1 MVQYGFFFDNAR
13 CTGCKTC
20 MMACKDYNDLNL
32 EIAFRKVYDY
42 EGGTWKEEAGGTYS
56 CDSWVYHVSLSC
68 QHCEN
73 PACVANC
80 PTTAMHKDK
89 ETGLVSV
96 DATKC
101 IGCGYCAMV
110 CPYNAPKVDRKVG
123 HSMKCHGCLERVEQ
137 GLKPICVGA
146 CPLRAIEFDTFDAFK
161 KAHPGA
167 VSGIAPMPDPS
178 ITNPHILINP
188 CAAAKEPGDTTGRV
202 SNPKEVG

>member
-32 EIAFRKVYDY
+32 ETAFRKVYDY

-110 CPYNAPKVDRKVG
+110 CPYNEMPW
-123 HSMKCHGCLERVEQ
+123 LF
-137 GLKPICVGA
+137 GA
-146 CPLRAIEFDTFDAFK
+146 CRAGFEAYMRRGVSSSRHRVRYVRCLKKGSSRRGIGDCSHARSRYYQSAHSYQSLRCGE
-161 KAHPGA
+161 GA
-167 VSGIAPMPDPS
+167 RGYYGP
-178 ITNPHILINP
+178 
-188 CAAAKEPGDTTGRV
+188 RV
-202 SNPKEVG
+202 QP

>member
-123 HSMKCHGCLERVEQ
+123 HSMKCHGCSERVEQ

-146 CPLRAIEFDTFDAFK
+146 CPLRAIEFDTFDALK

-167 VSGIAPMPDPS
+167 VSGIAPMPDPG

-188 CAAAKEPGDTTGRV
+188 CDAAKEPGDTTGRV